1 MQLRKYLT
9 AIVVVALVY
18 LVISYVLSRFFNKEF
33 DFTTR
38 LIAAFVFGIGVTL
51 FQVFISK
58 KKRR

>member
-1 MQLRKYLT
+1 MLLRKYLI

-18 LVISYVLSRFFNKEF
+18 LAISYVLSKFFDREF

-38 LIAAFVFGIGVTL
+38 LIVAFVFGIGVTL
-51 FQVFISK
+51 FQVLMSK